1 MAVGGG
7 VLVDTITRRRAVAER
22 LAETTD
28 RLYRQQR
35 GIAADLQKALLP
47 GLPAVE
53 GLQVAARYRA
63 GADALEVGGDW
74 YDVMERRPGSVA
86 FVVGD
91 VSGHG
96 LAAATTMAALRF
108 AVRGFLSEGHAIE
121 GVLAR
126 LRGLL
131 DVSTDHQFATVLLGE
146 LDVAAGRLHL
156 VCAGH
161 FPPLLVDGDG
171 ARPVDVPV
179 APPVGVDVGTPF
191 PAVTVELP
199 PGTTLL
205 AFSDGLVERRGEVVD
220 TGLARLAAVATAT
233 GARPL
238 DDTVD
243 RVLDELTGGGT
254 QDDTVLLALRRP
266 APAPAPDPR
275 REAAGASARSGAG
288 PDPAG

>member
-1 MAVGGG
+1 
-7 VLVDTITRRRAVAER
+7 
-22 LAETTD
+22 
-28 RLYRQQR
+28 
-35 GIAADLQKALLP
+35 
-47 GLPAVE
+47 
-53 GLQVAARYRA
+53 
-63 GADALEVGGDW
+63 
-74 YDVMERRPGSVA
+74 
-86 FVVGD
+86 
-91 VSGHG
+91 
-96 LAAATTMAALRF
+96 
-108 AVRGFLSEGHAIE
+108 
-121 GVLAR
+121 
-126 LRGLL
+126 
-131 DVSTDHQFATVLLGE
+131 
-146 LDVAAGRLHL
+146 
-156 VCAGH
+156 
-161 FPPLLVDGDG
+161 
-171 ARPVDVPV
+171 
-179 APPVGVDVGTPF
+179 VDVGTPF

-288 PDPAG
+288 PDPTG